1 MNEEV
6 EASVRKRLEEQT
18 LPRKR
23 RAPQPKKAPTN
34 KSDDQIVEL
43 DGNHQEVVVKMEV
56 SEDDDDR
63 VTPSSSFKE
72 RSSVNLEQVISQ
84 NEIHE
89 SSSPKKSLDQ
99 QKLARICFETAK
111 VIPNSD
117 DQATSEKETE
127 KRITDLQAANDEL
140 LDFIF
145 ASPSRLEDFKQHR
158 SSTHNKSEFLN
169 KIISERCTMN
179 K

>member
-6 EASVRKRLEEQT
+6 EASVRRRLEEQT

-23 RAPQPKKAPTN
+23 RAPQPKKAYTD

-43 DGNHQEVVVKMEV
+43 DGNHEVVVKVEV

-63 VTPSSSFKE
+63 VTPSSSYE
-72 RSSVNLEQVISQ
+72 EPSLVNPEQVISQ
-84 NEIHE
+84 NEIPHE
-89 SSSPKKSLDQ
+89 SSSPQKSLDL
-99 QKLARICFETAK
+99 QKLARICFEAAQVLPK
-111 VIPNSD
+111 SD
-117 DQATSEKETE
+117 DKAASAKKTE
-127 KRITDLQAANDEL
+127 KRITDLQTANDEL

-145 ASPSRLEDFKQHR
+145 ASPSRLESFKQHR
-158 SSTHNKSEFLN
+158 SSTHNKSEFLD
-169 KIISERCTMN
+169 KIISERCKMN